1 MQRPPSSPEEQL
13 QWLVDRAAISD
24 LQAEYGRCLDDKE
37 FQAWQDLFTE
47 DAVLHMPDE
56 SIRQPGVCGRGAPR
70 ARLLP
75 ADAALAGAKLYIEID
90 GDTARGRR
98 YLAAAHVHD
107 AEPVKRHADLGG
119 WYHHEYR
126 RTGEGWKFTQ
136 IRATFIW
143 LAARTSAPDRSR

>member
-47 DAVLHMPDE
+47 DAVLHMPYE
-56 SIRQPGVCGRGAPR
+56 SIRQPELAAAAHRVLDYYPLTQH
-70 ARLLP
+70 LL
-75 ADAALAGAKLYIEID
+75 GQSYIEID

-119 WYHHEYR
+119 WYDHEYR

-143 LAARTSAPDRSR
+143 LGGEDFRT